1 MPAGRVSP
9 SRKEPSTS
17 KEVEF
22 RSGAEILSR
31 LKSGAE
37 SDLRVLE
44 EEVGEGAC
52 SGCGGWG
59 HKEDWCN
66 PKKVYQRCGKEG
78 HRAEWCGPV
87 LGAPKARG
95 LEVAQARKDL
105 GVRGGRAS
113 GRTVVHLADGNIPT
127 SQRFAVLDDGED
139 LEAHEKRQID
149 MGADLQQVFH
159 DRGLEYIGNAFVEF
173 YRMLMGRAF
182 LPAEQLQHVVIAEG
196 AVLPSLASCEL
207 DCDFTREDVRLAL
220 DAIADDKALGIDG
233 NTAAFLKKSWSVT
246 GDDVCRAVLDFF
258 SKAEFLF
265 CLFWGAVVVL
275 RGLLL
280 ESVVE
285 HWYDILTSALEFEAA
300 EG

>member
-9 SRKEPSTS
+9 SRKEPSLS

-52 SGCGGWG
+52 SGGATSCFGGWCIGWCGGWG

-149 MGADLQQVFH
+149 MGADLQQ
-159 DRGLEYIGNAFVEF
+159 DADGEG
-173 YRMLMGRAF
+173 F
-182 LPAEQLQHVVIAEG
+182 LTGDGYDI
-196 AVLPSLASCEL
+196 
-207 DCDFTREDVRLAL
+207 EDVRLAL